1 LRVNELQASVYMLL
15 HLDLHEMA
23 RKGVLTGEA
32 VWAVATDDVD
42 SGNGFQVNEGAP
54 SLDSSLHTST

>member
-1 LRVNELQASVYMLL
+1 MLL

-23 RKGVLTGEA
+23 REGVLTGEA

-54 SLDSSLHTST
+54 SLDS